1 MGWGGVG
8 WGACGFAA
16 CFLHLLGV
24 SKKGE
29 GGGVS
34 N

>member
-16 CFLHLLGV
+16 CLLGV

-29 GGGVS
+29 GGGE
-34 N
+34 